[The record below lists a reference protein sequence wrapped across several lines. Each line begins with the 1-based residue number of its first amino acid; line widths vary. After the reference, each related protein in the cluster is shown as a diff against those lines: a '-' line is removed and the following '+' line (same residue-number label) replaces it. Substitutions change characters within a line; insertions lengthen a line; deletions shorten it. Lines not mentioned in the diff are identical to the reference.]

1 MNEGKRE
8 IMNRIL
14 ELSDTTLEGLEHIK
28 QRTMEGY
35 FEQTTELFTDVMSAF
50 HQMETAL
57 EPLLDDLETGELK
70 AKTEELVQAMRLLLA
85 AYEGE
90 KDVRPIEILQFSLL
104 PRYRSWQEALR
115 GAMGPYTAS

>member
-28 QRTMEGY
+28 QRTLEGY

-115 GAMGPYTAS
+115 DAMGPYTAS